1 MKARVFAIT
10 SLSLGA
16 SALISA
22 SGITMAANIAR
33 MSPADTSLVQQVRRG
48 GGGGGHFHG
57 GGFRGGPRFYGGG
70 YVYPYYYDYGPR
82 CWWSRRYHLWVCPY
96 YY

>member
-1 MKARVFAIT
+1 MTTRVLVIAT
-10 SLSLGA
+10 LSA

-22 SGITMAANIAR
+22 SGMTMAANFAR
-33 MSPADTSLVQQVRRG
+33 MSPTDTSLVQQVRR
-48 GGGGGHFHG
+48 GGGGHFHG

-82 CWWSRRYHLWVCPY
+82 CWWSRRYHRWVCPY

>member
-1 MKARVFAIT
+1 MKKAVLVA
-10 SLSLGA
+10 A
-16 SALISA
+16 VAALMYG
-22 SGITMAANIAR
+22 SGIAMAANIAK

-48 GGGGGHFHG
+48 GGGGAQFH
-57 GGFRGGPRFYGGG
+57 GGG

-82 CWWSRRYHLWVCPY
+82 CWWSRRYHRWVCPY